1 MIVVDSSVWITH
13 LHGKASHKV
22 NILAGL
28 LSNNRPIVGDLV
40 LAEVLQG
47 ARDEL
52 HAARL
57 ERDLRKYN
65 VQQMGG
71 EDIAIKAARNYRVLR
86 AAGFTIRNTVDM
98 FIGTFCIER
107 GHSLLHDDR
116 DFDPMEKLLGLVV
129 LS

>member
-1 MIVVDSSVWITH
+1 MIVVDSSVWIAN
-13 LHGKASHKV
+13 LHGRV
-22 NILAGL
+22 NWKTDRLRELAFHDEL
-28 LSNNRPIVGDLV
+28 IIGDLV
-40 LAEVLQG
+40 LAEVLRG

-52 HAARL
+52 HAARI
-57 ERDLRKYN
+57 ERDLRKH
-65 VQQMGG
+65 VVEGMGG
-71 EDIAIKAARNYRVLR
+71 EAIAIKAAFNYRFLR